1 MCLPLI
7 ETWSCKVY
15 TCFNVLHS
23 LTIICAYVLD
33 LLTWI
38 LKFMLCLFL
47 KLIRKIGHIG
57 IDVKCREMFVG
68 IVLVSPHETITRPL
82 GSPKGLTACVTI

>member
-7 ETWSCKVY
+7 KTWSYKIY
-15 TCFNVLHS
+15 TCSNILHS
-23 LTIICAYVLD
+23 LTIIYDLD

-47 KLIRKIGHIG
+47 KLIGKIGHIG
-57 IDVKCREMFVG
+57 VDDRCRVMFVG
-68 IVLVSPHETITRPL
+68 IVLISPYETITRPL
-82 GSPKGLTACVTI
+82 GSPRGLKACVIC